1 MKRGLCLL
9 LALAICAGLAVP
21 VFADR
26 LLKPID
32 EASPQP
38 DETTP
43 AISVAPAELPVLL
56 EASSGR
62 GTRRRST
69 R

>member
-9 LALAICAGLAVP
+9 LALLLCAGLAVP
-21 VFADR
+21 VLADR

-38 DETTP
+38 DETTKQFL
-43 AISVAPAELPVLL
+43 SLC
-56 EASSGR
+56 SG
-62 GTRRRST
+62 
-69 R
+69 

>member
-43 AISVAPAELPVLL
+43 AIPVAPAELPVLL
-56 EASSGR
+56 EASLWK